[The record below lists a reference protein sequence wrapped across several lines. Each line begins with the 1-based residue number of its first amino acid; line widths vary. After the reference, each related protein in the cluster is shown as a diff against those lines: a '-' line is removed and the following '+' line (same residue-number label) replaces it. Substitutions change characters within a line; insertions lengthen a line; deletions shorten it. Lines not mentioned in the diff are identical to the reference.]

1 MVLVA
6 FVFAFIFTL
15 IIGSIQLAI
24 RTYERNKVQEEVNQI
39 LEEYRSFVETY
50 KYEKSKISINPE
62 NITRIEA
69 MINQIKEKL
78 DAKLEELHLL
88 NNPKEG
94 KFQKFWDFLTGKKPA
109 PKPIQKVIDDDPVL
123 RKLDDELQDM
133 IGSFYP
139 HLKKIQKEDPKMFK
153 YLQDNGFIGP
163 EFK

>member
-109 PKPIQKVIDDDPVL
+109 PKPIQKVIDDDP
-123 RKLDDELQDM
+123 E
-133 IGSFYP
+133 
-139 HLKKIQKEDPKMFK
+139 LKKIMKDYEKINSDSLVQLNRIKKENPDIYD
-153 YLQDNGFIGP
+153 YLKKAGFLS
-163 EFK
+163 K